1 MTNSARIITASLDD
15 TFPLSRLPAE
25 LLAES
30 ENLHPA
36 RRQQWRAGRALLAEA
51 LFAFSGQE
59 MLPEMKI
66 SARGKPSFTD
76 PSLPRFSLSHSV
88 NSLQLVLCAAGET
101 GGDVEQIRPRA
112 RYLDVA
118 RQAFSETEFCWLT
131 EQENPLNAFWQL
143 WCLRE
148 AWLKQQAGSVWQ
160 MEQIRLDPAAGQ
172 FSPESATDSKLWWA
186 AGETVMSAM
195 ALPACVTT
203 CEEYIF
209 DARNGSVI
217 PQLIPRKPRRWSC
230 YSQT

>member
-30 ENLHPA
+30 ENLHPV

-59 MLPEMKI
+59 MLPEMQI

-76 PSLPRFSLSHSV
+76 PSLPQFSLSHSV

-160 MEQIRLDPAAGQ
+160 MERIRLDPAAGQ

-217 PQLIPRKPRRWSC
+217 PPLIPRKPRRWSC

>member
-1 MTNSARIITASLDD
+1 MINSARIITASLDD

-51 LFAFSGQE
+51 LFASSGQE
-59 MLPEMKI
+59 MLPEMQI

-76 PSLPRFSLSHSV
+76 PSLPHFSLSHSV
-88 NSLQLVLCAAGET
+88 NSLQLVLCAAGEA

-160 MEQIRLDPAAGQ
+160 MERIRLDPYAGQ

-195 ALPACVTT
+195 ALPVSVTA
-203 CEEYIF
+203 CEEYGF
-209 DARNGSVI
+209 DARSGRIIQRVAR
-217 PQLIPRKPRRWSC
+217 QWGLIHLRSG
-230 YSQT
+230 